1 MKRTVVSALAVALL
15 VAVVVP
21 AALAQPAPSKAEFGD
36 YWVVLAERG
45 PNWQP
50 QTTEAGAQAPLD
62 VIANLQKAFTNG
74 EIITAGLV
82 TDGSGVEFIM
92 LIESSDA
99 GALRQKIE
107 NANDVKDGFYNVTI
121 HDWRAPK
128 GLKLVPV
135 PLQK

>member
-1 MKRTVVSALAVALL
+1 MKRIVLCALTAGLLMAAVA
-15 VAVVVP
+15 P

-50 QTTEAGAQAPLD
+50 QDTEAGAQAPLD
-62 VIANLQKAFTNG
+62 VIAALQKSFTNG

-82 TDGSGVEFIM
+82 TDGSGVEFIA
-92 LIESSDA
+92 LIESSDE
-99 GALRQKIE
+99 GAMRQKLE
-107 NANDVKDGFYNVTI
+107 NAKHVKDGFYKLTI

-135 PLQK
+135 PLK

>member
-1 MKRTVVSALAVALL
+1 MKRLVVTALAAALL
-15 VAVVVP
+15 VAAVVP
-21 AALAQPAPSKAEFGD
+21 AAPAQPAPSKAEFGD
-36 YWVVLAERG
+36 YWVVLAGRG
-45 PNWQP
+45 PNWKP

-62 VIANLQKAFTNG
+62 VIAGLQKAFTNG

-82 TDGSGVEFIM
+82 TDGSGVEFII

-99 GALRQKIE
+99 GTMRQKLE
-107 NANDVKDGFYNVTI
+107 NAKHVKDGFYKLTI